1 MKNKTKK
8 NAPLEE
14 LVEKTS
20 MQSLQDCF
28 SGPVFNVIVAKKATK
43 NVKRIDMSLCSG
55 NVQESLTPCLNT
67 PESSTCSVSDLP
79 ATPNVDE
86 ASIEEHYDDGFQ
98 EPMQGNNGDL
108 NIEGALER
116 LYPDRIEEI
125 ELANAIIARINN
137 VVELIEAF
145 DYQGKEIADLGNRFL
160 AKLQKHAPYKYYD
173 VFRRD
178 IDEVKLGQCL
188 AEIFKML
195 FGPQSKVKLEGE
207 YNEPVDLIAL
217 FFVLVEWLNL
227 GDDNFSERGKTSFFE
242 FVKEYVGESEI
253 TVDVRTFRNHLKNM
267 EDFRRKLKSGYPSS
281 TLKGEQWKGD
291 LYINDFRKVV
301 DVFRQ
306 THFYQEMKKRR
317 KL

>member
-1 MKNKTKK
+1 MINKK
-8 NAPLEE
+8 NAPQEGQA
-14 LVEKTS
+14 EKTS

-28 SGPVFNVIVAKKATK
+28 SGPLFNVLFADVATK
-43 NVKRIDMSLCSG
+43 NGKQIDMSLCSG
-55 NVQESLTPCLNT
+55 NVQVSLTPCLNT

-86 ASIEEHYDDGFQ
+86 VSIEGHYDDGFQ
-98 EPMQGNNGDL
+98 EPMQGNNGNF
-108 NIEGALER
+108 NIEEAKER
-116 LYPDRIEEI
+116 LYPDRTEYI
-125 ELANAIIARINN
+125 ELVNDIIAYTNN
-137 VVELIEAF
+137 VKEFIAAV
-145 DYQGKEIADLGNRFL
+145 DCHGKEIVDLGSRL
-160 AKLQKHAPYKYYD
+160 LTQLQKHAPYKCYD
-173 VFRRD
+173 IFRRD

-188 AEIFKML
+188 AEIFKTF

-217 FFVLVEWLNL
+217 FFVLVEWLKL

-242 FVKEYVGESEI
+242 FVKEHVGESEI

-267 EDFRRKLKSGYPSS
+267 EDFRRKLKSEYTSS

-306 THFYQEMKKRR
+306 THFCQELKKRR